1 MRDKKYRILIA
12 EDDRDIVNLLEL
24 YLENAGYEVLT
35 AENGLLAWQRLQ
47 QDTVDLIIMDIMM
60 PEMDGYQLI
69 RKVRES
75 MNVPV
80 IILSAKTEDSD
91 KILGLD
97 LGADDYIAKPFNPLE
112 VAARVRSNIR
122 RFYHLNEHSPV
133 AEVKV
138 LETGELKMNLESMT
152 LRKGEREIMLT
163 PTEFKILRL
172 LMQHP
177 GKVFTKLQIYES
189 INGEYFESDDNTIM
203 VHISKIREKI
213 EDEPKNPVYL
223 KTIRGLGYK
232 IEKNI

>member
-12 EDDRDIVNLLEL
+12 EDDHDIVDLLEL

-35 AENGLLAWQRLQ
+35 AENGLLAWQSLQ
-47 QDTVDLIIMDIMM
+47 QDAVDLIIMDIMM

-69 RKVRES
+69 RQVRES

-80 IILSAKTEDSD
+80 IILSAKTDDSD

-122 RFYHLNEHSPV
+122 RFYHLNEHSPA
-133 AEVKV
+133 AEAKN
-138 LETGELKMNLESMT
+138 LEVGELRMNLESMT
-152 LRKGEREIMLT
+152 LRKGAREILLT

-213 EDEPKNPVYL
+213 EDEPRNPVYL

-232 IEKNI
+232 IEKNA

>member
-12 EDDRDIVNLLEL
+12 EDDCDIVNLLEL

-112 VAARVRSNIR
+112 VAARVRSNNR
-122 RFYHLNEHSPV
+122 RFYHLNEHSTV